1 MDLYVGEFPSPYN
14 GVSVKNSLLYSEIFS
29 LKGVKK
35 LDIAECKRSPWRI
48 PSVGIKL
55 LIGVLFADHV
65 LIGVGTDGRRKII
78 MTLRRL
84 LRGRAGMK
92 RIVMVSMGGKL
103 HLVAAQDRKLYKQ
116 LSQIGII
123 LVETNGIAEGLH
135 SLGLSNVSVIPN
147 CRTLDGEMAPNQV
160 GEKVKFVYFSVIC
173 AEKGMD
179 EVISA
184 VEEIKKGY
192 AIDIYGEIVN
202 RYKDT
207 FQEFLQKHPEVHYR
221 GVFNSASGNV
231 YKELNQYDVMLFPSY
246 WKGEGVPGTLIESKI
261 AGITAIASDWNFN
274 KEIVIDGVEGIILKG
289 SLTDAMINLIE
300 HKEELY
306 RLKVGAF
313 KSRIRYDIK
322 TYKKDLMQCIEGN

>member
-1 MDLYVGEFPSPYN
+1 MDLYIGEFPSPYN
-14 GVSVKNSLLYSEIFS
+14 GVSVKNSLLYSEIF
-29 LKGVKK
+29 LAKGVKK

-48 PSVGIKL
+48 PFVGIKL

-65 LIGVGTDGRRKII
+65 LIGVGTNGRRKFI

-92 RIVMVSMGGKL
+92 RIVMVSMGGRL
-103 HLVAAQDRKLYKQ
+103 HLVAAQDKMLCKQ
-116 LSQIGII
+116 LSQIGSI

-147 CRTLDGEMAPNQV
+147 CRTLDGEMAPNRV
-160 GEKVKFVYFSVIC
+160 GEKVKFVYFSRVC

-179 EVISA
+179 EIISA

-192 AIDIYGEIVN
+192 TIDFYGEIAD

-207 FQEFLQKHPEVHYR
+207 FQEFLQKHPDVHYR
-221 GVFNSASGNV
+221 GVFNSVSGNV

-246 WKGEGVPGTLIESKI
+246 WESEGVPGTLVESKI

-289 SLTDAMINLIE
+289 RLADAMVHLIE
-300 HKEELY
+300 HKDELC

-313 KSRIRYDIK
+313 KSRIRYNIK
-322 TYKKDLMQCIEGN
+322 TYEKGLRQCIERN